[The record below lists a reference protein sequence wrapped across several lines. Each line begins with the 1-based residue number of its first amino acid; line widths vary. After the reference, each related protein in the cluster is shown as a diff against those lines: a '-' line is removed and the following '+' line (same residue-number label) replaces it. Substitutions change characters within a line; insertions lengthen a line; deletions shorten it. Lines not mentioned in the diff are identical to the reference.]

1 VLTGNTGGLDLE
13 YVSKRI
19 QPALNAALEDRA
31 RMMRWQSQ
39 KVAIDAVA
47 VWADDRLSAQWGK
60 KAAARVF
67 HICDSGNDVEIDDP
81 FAPGPASKK
90 PIRYLSAVPGAPPRA
105 STKYDVAQAMSFVAT
120 RRKNTEERFA
130 RQDEIPGLL
139 KQLSAL
145 RRHPT
150 MREGSFRPSE
160 TSNNAR
166 RFGREVELNLRLAGR
181 HKTQAPQGEAR
192 TRETSSEQLTLMLP
206 ASGITDSPG
215 PEVTT
220 MEACGDRLAKI
231 YGAVLSVSPEKSQIF
246 AAEFYRDYRRF
257 LVNEGEHDLSSV
269 RLFTG
274 GFEGTG
280 DSVSELDRLSKSLGP
295 LSRGR
300 SVLMEDLDI
309 YILDFVLWYH
319 LDLIFAD
326 QVQLKASFQIGK
338 AYALRD
344 ERYCAA
350 LGAKAF
356 YFPLQFRSKRSV

>member
-1 VLTGNTGGLDLE
+1 L
-13 YVSKRI
+13 
-19 QPALNAALEDRA
+19 
-31 RMMRWQSQ
+31 
-39 KVAIDAVA
+39 
-47 VWADDRLSAQWGK
+47 
-60 KAAARVF
+60 
-67 HICDSGNDVEIDDP
+67 
-81 FAPGPASKK
+81 
-90 PIRYLSAVPGAPPRA
+90 
-105 STKYDVAQAMSFVAT
+105 TKYDVAQAMSFVAT

-130 RQDEIPGLL
+130 WQDEIPGLL
-139 KQLSAL
+139 KQLSAV

-150 MREGSFRPSE
+150 VLEGSEQTASLYPH
-160 TSNNAR
+160 
-166 RFGREVELNLRLAGR
+166 LAGL
-181 HKTQAPQGEAR
+181 HNAQAPPSKVRPG
-192 TRETSSEQLTLMLP
+192 ETSSEQLTLILP
-206 ASGITDSPG
+206 ASGITDSPAA
-215 PEVTT
+215 EVTT
-220 MEACGDRLAKI
+220 MEGCGDRLAKL
-231 YGAVLSVSPEKSQIF
+231 YGAVLPVSPEKRQIF
-246 AAEFYRDYRRF
+246 RSATEFYPDYRLF

-280 DSVSELDRLSKSLGP
+280 DSVSELDRLSRSLGP

-319 LDLIFAD
+319 LDLTFAD

-344 ERYCAA
+344 ERHCAA

>member
-1 VLTGNTGGLDLE
+1 
-13 YVSKRI
+13 
-19 QPALNAALEDRA
+19 
-31 RMMRWQSQ
+31 MRWQSQ
-39 KVAIDAVA
+39 KVAINAVA
-47 VWADDRLSAQWGK
+47 GWTDDRLSAQWGK

-67 HICDSGNDVEIDDP
+67 HICASGNDVEIDDP

-90 PIRYLSAVPGAPPRA
+90 PIRYLSAVPGAPARA
-105 STKYDVAQAMSFVAT
+105 LTKYDVAQAMSFVAT

-130 RQDEIPGLL
+130 WQDEIPGLL
-139 KQLSAL
+139 KQLSAV

-150 MREGSFRPSE
+150 VREGSEQTASLYPH
-160 TSNNAR
+160 
-166 RFGREVELNLRLAGR
+166 LAGL
-181 HKTQAPQGEAR
+181 HNAQAPPSKVRPG
-192 TRETSSEQLTLMLP
+192 ETSSEQLTLMLP
-206 ASGITDSPG
+206 ASGITDSPA

-220 MEACGDRLAKI
+220 MEACGDRLARI
-231 YGAVLSVSPEKSQIF
+231 YGAVLPVSPEKRQIF
-246 AAEFYRDYRRF
+246 RSATEFYPDYRLF

-280 DSVSELDRLSKSLGP
+280 DSVSELDRLSRSLGP

-338 AYALRD
+338 ADALRTSVLC
-344 ERYCAA
+344 RPWGRRRSIF
-350 LGAKAF
+350 LS
-356 YFPLQFRSKRSV
+356 QFRSKRSV